1 MTYKVGIAGYG
12 VVGKRRHAALEEIHD
27 FKITS
32 VSDITFNDENKPLHL
47 NYYHDY
53 RDLIKNEEQKR

>member
-32 VSDITFNDENKPLHL
+32 VSDITFKSTFTFVS
-47 NYYHDY
+47 
-53 RDLIKNEEQKR
+53 K